1 MDAPCV
7 LEGSVCLEGLA
18 AAEIVATIIPSDT
31 EVCSVG
37 IGLE

>member
-1 MDAPCV
+1 MDTPCV
-7 LEGSVCLEGLA
+7 LEGSIGLEGLA
-18 AAEIVATIIPSDT
+18 AAQVITAVIPSDT